1 MSIILK
7 ILIGLVLLFALVT
20 VGIVATVFVAVVS
33 HERRWRKSL
42 SDDYKMYNDA
52 IDKSEHSNFK
62 GFGSTGD

>member
-1 MSIILK
+1 MK

-42 SDDYKMYNDA
+42 SEDYKMYNDA
-52 IDKSEHSNFK
+52 KK
-62 GFGSTGD
+62 KR

>member
-33 HERRWRKSL
+33 HERRWRKCL
-42 SDDYKMYNDA
+42 SEDYKMYNDGIKTEDDIKA
-52 IDKSEHSNFK
+52 LTQKK
-62 GFGSTGD
+62 